1 MDKVNWVGSAV
12 VVVFS
17 SVFGRLWFLFA
28 GLLVLNVIDWLS
40 GWYWASKNKKSSSKI
55 GARGVMKKVWYWIII
70 AVAFYIGFA
79 FEKLGTVLGVPLGF
93 MNMVGWFVLANYLVN
108 EIRSVTENAVKLNA
122 PVPKFLVKG
131 LKIAGDLIDNAADGK
146 LPKGEGKNDKDIE
159 TDFKE

>member
-1 MDKVNWVGSAV
+1 MNKFLNEVNLIGGGIVTVLTAV
-12 VVVFS
+12 L
-17 SVFGRLWFLFA
+17 GQLWFLFV

-40 GWYWASKNKKSSSKI
+40 GWYWASMNKQSSSKI
-55 GARGVMKKVWYWIII
+55 GAKGVAKKVWYWIII

-79 FEKLGTVLGVPLGF
+79 FEKLGSVLGVPLDF
-93 MNMVGWFVLANYLVN
+93 MNMIGWFVLANYLVN

-146 LPKGEGKNDKDIE
+146 LPKGEDTNA
-159 TDFKE
+159 